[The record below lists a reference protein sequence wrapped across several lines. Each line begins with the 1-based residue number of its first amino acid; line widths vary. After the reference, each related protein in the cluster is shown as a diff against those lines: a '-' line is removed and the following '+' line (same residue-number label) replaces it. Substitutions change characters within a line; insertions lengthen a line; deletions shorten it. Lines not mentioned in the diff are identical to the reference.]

1 VAEKVIKRIK
11 GGRVIEPGV
20 NLDAFLDVI
29 IEGDRIKSL
38 VAPGDDF
45 PDVAE
50 VIDATGKLVTP
61 GLIDIHTH
69 LRDPGQEYKES
80 IETGTRAAAS
90 GGITTVACMANTDPV
105 NDNAGITRYMI
116 KKACRFGYARV
127 VPIGAVTKGLAGEEL
142 SEMAELAEAGC
153 GGFSDDGKPVMNAE
167 LMRRAM
173 EYAGGLDKVIIV
185 HAEDSNLSGGGVMN
199 EGKVSTRLGLEGIPA
214 AAEEAMIARDIIL
227 SKLTGAPVHF
237 AHVSTAG
244 SVELIRWAKERLLPV
259 TAETCPHYFTLTQ
272 QAVRGYDTS
281 AKVNPP
287 LRTEAD
293 VEAVRE
299 GLADGTIDCIVS
311 DHAPHARH
319 EKEVEF
325 DLALPGISG
334 IETLLGLTMRLV
346 EDGTLSLIEAI
357 RKLTFAPARV
367 LGLDA
372 GTLGRGSPADI
383 TLIDPDVTWRV
394 DPAKFESKGKYTPF
408 EGMELKGKACLTI
421 VGGQK
426 IQLEE
431 S

>member
-1 VAEKVIKRIK
+1 MAEKVIKRVK
-11 GGRVIEPGV
+11 GGRVIEPSV
-20 NLDAFLDVI
+20 NLDSFLDVI
-29 IEGDRIKSL
+29 IEGDRIKSI
-38 VAPGDDF
+38 VEPGDDF

-50 VIDATGKLVTP
+50 VIDASGKLVTP
-61 GLIDIHTH
+61 GLVDIHVH

-116 KKACRFGYARV
+116 KKACRAGYARLT
-127 VPIGAVTKGLAGEEL
+127 PIGAVTGGLAGEEL

-153 GGFSDDGKPVMNAE
+153 GGFSDDGNPVMNAE
-167 LMRRAM
+167 LMRRAL

-185 HAEDSNLSGGGVMN
+185 HAEDLNLSYGGVMN
-199 EGKVSTRLGLEGIPA
+199 EGKVSTQLGLEGVPA
-214 AAEEAMIARDIIL
+214 AAEEAIIARDIIL
-227 SKLTGAPVHF
+227 AKLTGAPVHF

-244 SVELIRWAKERLLPV
+244 GVELIRWAKKQLLPV

-272 QAVRGYDTS
+272 QAVRGYDTR

-287 LRTEAD
+287 LRSEAD
-293 VEAVRE
+293 VKAIKE
-299 GLADGTIDCIVS
+299 GLADGTIDCIAS

-334 IETLLGLTMRLV
+334 IETLLGLTMKLV
-346 EDGTLSLIEAI
+346 DDGTLSLIEAI

-383 TLIDPDVTWRV
+383 TVIDPDAEWEV
-394 DPAKFESKGKYTPF
+394 DPAKFKSKGKHTPF
-408 EGMELKGKACLTI
+408 EGMKLKGKACFTI

-426 IQLEE
+426 IQLDE